1 MTGWVVGGGGVK
13 GDRGNECQYRVILGM
28 GEDRGDGGKGANWL
42 TSANQQRTGMSI
54 RRVYK

>member
-1 MTGWVVGGGGVK
+1 MGWAGGGGVK

-42 TSANQQRTGMSI
+42 TSANQQRTGMTI